1 VARPDL
7 WASAA
12 PQAFPEKTER
22 QAKMVSPV
30 RTGSPANG
38 ARPALQVNVAW
49 QAPPAKTARPEKMA
63 SPVRTGSPANADWLA
78 SAAPQDS
85 QEKMVPR
92 VKTENRVN
100 VAQRDLLALRVRTVC
115 TEKMASPENAD

>member
-1 VARPDL
+1 VNAAQQAYPAKTARPEKM
-7 WASAA
+7 ASL
-12 PQAFPEKTER
+12 
-22 QAKMVSPV
+22 V